1 MRLADAAVLVV
12 EDEVTICE
20 IMTAWLRRSARH
32 VLSAHN
38 GQEAFHLL
46 QQEKFDVVISDV
58 RMPIMD
64 GVALLRA
71 IRKLPPPFPAVIFVT
86 GFSDL
91 EPRDAYALG
100 VEAILE
106 KPLERDQLARAVQRS
121 LGSRAEIWSKP
132 PELGPALP
140 FTLTFASREQAL
152 FEKQIA
158 FGHGGFC
165 VLTDRSVPEGPVAF
179 KIHFQDDGTAFS
191 GQGMVRWTAPQQE
204 LIGIEILYVDDQSR
218 AWATEQAEQHKLE
231 CFIPS
236 SLQPE
241 SFEVRAAAAATA

>member
-1 MRLADAAVLVV
+1 MRLTDAAVLVV

-38 GQEAFHLL
+38 GQEALRLL
-46 QQEKFDVVISDV
+46 QQEKVDIVISDV

-71 IRKLPPPFPAVIFVT
+71 IRKLPPPFPAVIFIT

-91 EPRDAYALG
+91 EPRDAYGLG
-100 VEAILE
+100 IEAILE
-106 KPLERDQLARAVQRS
+106 KPLERDQLLKAVQRS
-121 LGSRAEIWSKP
+121 LSSRREIWSTLP
-132 PELGPALP
+132 EPELAFPI
-140 FTLTFASREQAL
+140 TLTFPGREQAL
-152 FEKQIA
+152 LERRIV

-165 VLTDRSVPEGPVAF
+165 VLTDRKVPEGAIAF
-179 KIHFQDDGTAFS
+179 RIHFRDDGTLFS
-191 GQGMVRWTAPQQE
+191 GQGVVRWTAPQEE
-204 LIGIEILYVDDQSR
+204 LVGIEILYVDDQSR
-218 AWATEQAEQHKLE
+218 DWAVEQADRHKLE

-236 SLQPE
+236 LLETE
-241 SFEVRAAAAATA
+241 SSPAAAAAAATT